1 MIRSN
6 SILLRL
12 VPLAAVAVTAGGLSA
27 CSSERNVQLP
37 VLETVHSIPVL
48 PVQRADSPDLLEAV
62 GTIRAHDFAV
72 SPSRIAAMSFEP
84 VDLGVG
90 LIDADALVLLVNHPG
105 YRAIDLA
112 LIREKM
118 RRLPVIFDVWGLL
131 KHSFQDAE
139 DLIYLRLGN
148 A

>member
-1 MIRSN
+1 MVDPG
-6 SILLRL
+6 
-12 VPLAAVAVTAGGLSA
+12 VP
-27 CSSERNVQLP
+27 
-37 VLETVHSIPVL
+37 
-48 PVQRADSPDLLEAV
+48 PD
-62 GTIRAHDFAV
+62 
-72 SPSRIAAMSFEP
+72 IAAMSFEP

-118 RRLPVIFDVWGLL
+118 RRPPVIFDVWGLL